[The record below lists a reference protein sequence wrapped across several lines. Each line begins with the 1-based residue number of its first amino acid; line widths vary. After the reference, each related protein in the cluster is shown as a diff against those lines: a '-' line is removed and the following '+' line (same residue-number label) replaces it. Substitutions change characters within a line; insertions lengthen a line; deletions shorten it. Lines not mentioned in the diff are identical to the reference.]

1 MDIRVLVGLNIQRLR
16 RARGI
21 SQEELSLRADCTR
34 GYLSGVETGRR
45 NPTVVFLAQ
54 IAEALESEP
63 GEFFE
68 RTRK

>member
-16 RARGI
+16 RTRGI

-63 GEFFE
+63 SEFFE

>member
-68 RTRK
+68 KARK